1 MTRAKLDR
9 DDRHAIERFIKSN
22 TQLMAPP
29 LVPEVLLHLAAESLP
44 IWQQTEEQL
53 GEINVPPPFWAFAW
67 AGGQALARHIL
78 DSTNAFSG
86 RTVIDV
92 GTGSGLAAIAAA
104 KAGAAA
110 VSAFDIDVLSTVA
123 AQLNAEANAVLV
135 EASTADVLGGGDGV
149 SEIVLIGDLFYERE
163 LAERALAWAER
174 RKAQGALVLVG
185 DPGRSYFPAGAFERV
200 ADYRVPVTRELED
213 AEIKSTAVWT
223 LR

>member
-9 DDRHAIERFIKSN
+9 DDRHALERFIKSN
-22 TQLMAPP
+22 TRLMAPP

-78 DSTNAFSG
+78 DSTDVFSG

-110 VSAFDIDVLSTVA
+110 VTAFDIDVLSTVA
-123 AQLNAEANAVLV
+123 AKLNAEANAVLV
-135 EASTADVLGGGDGV
+135 DASTADVLDGDDGR
-149 SEIVLIGDLFYERE
+149 SEIVLVGDLFYERE
-163 LAERALAWAER
+163 LGERVLAWAER

-185 DPGRSYFPAGAFERV
+185 DPGRSYFPADAFERV